1 MLEVVRGRREAGY
14 EIIDTRN
21 NTRRVEELALVN
33 RIRPR
38 VDAWREASYPGVTS
52 VSRRLLEH
60 WHDREARQLPFYFC
74 QLEAIE
80 TLIWWVEGPQG
91 IYAGHPPAQ

>member
-1 MLEVVRGRREAGY
+1 MTQTSLIINSPYDNPQQHWAQDERGQVLDVRPGRREAGY

-21 NTRRVEELALVN
+21 NTRRVKELERVN

-38 VDAWREASYPGVTS
+38 VDAWREDGYPGVTS

-60 WHDREARQLPFYFC
+60 WHDREAR
-74 QLEAIE
+74 
-80 TLIWWVEGPQG
+80 
-91 IYAGHPPAQ
+91 